1 MLRPEVPLNID
12 ADTRLLALP
21 RGVLCPV
28 KHFLSRLMLSLLSS
42 LFVLLSY
49 LLFFQTSVSPL
60 ISPLSLSSLFPHSPP
75 LFPLSPLSHIPILS
89 LLSLFSPSPRL
100 SILSLSFLSFPPL
113 SSFSSLSIILSPLSS
128 QGIHSRQL
136 LYRLSLVSPLSLSPI
151 SHLSFLYHSFLF
163 FFSGLSPL
171 TSFSSLSRTN

>member
-1 MLRPEVPLNID
+1 MPLNID

-89 LLSLFSPSPRL
+89 LLSLLSIPSPLYPFFVL
-100 SILSLSFLSFPPL
+100 SVLSPTLLILISLYYPL
-113 SSFSSLSIILSPLSS
+113 SSLLSRYPLSSAPLSSLSCLSTLFVPHLSS
-128 QGIHSRQL
+128 VFPL
-136 LYRLSLVSPLSLSPI
+136 PLLSLLLLRSLP
-151 SHLSFLYHSFLF
+151 SHLFLVSVKD
-163 FFSGLSPL
+163 
-171 TSFSSLSRTN
+171 